1 MNGSAP
7 NSPATGSQISV
18 RQKFIP
24 NFWTD
29 STDWRASTTPIAH
42 TRTTS
47 RAPNVPVP
55 MRNRKSL
62 RDLDSA
68 KGGHL
73 ELDDGFRQRRV
84 AEIGAVFLT
93 LGQRPLHEVSHRL
106 CLRLVLPI
114 LVQQDA
120 RGGAD
125 RTQAF

>member
-47 RAPNVPVP
+47 RTPNVPVP
-55 MRNRKSL
+55 IRNRKSL
-62 RDLDSA
+62 RDLDF
-68 KGGHL
+68 GNGRHL
-73 ELDDGFRQRRV
+73 ELDNGFRQRRV
-84 AEIGAVFLT
+84 AEIGDGLLT
-93 LGQRPLHEVSHRL
+93 IRQSHVHESYHL
-106 CLRLVLPI
+106 L
-114 LVQQDA
+114 
-120 RGGAD
+120 
-125 RTQAF
+125 